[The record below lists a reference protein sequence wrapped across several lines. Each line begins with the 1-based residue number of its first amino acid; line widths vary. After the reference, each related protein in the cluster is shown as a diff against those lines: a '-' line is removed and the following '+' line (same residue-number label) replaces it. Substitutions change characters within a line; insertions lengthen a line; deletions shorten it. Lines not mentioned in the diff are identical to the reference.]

1 MPITNLEFQQLKRFL
16 KKNCGI
22 LLADN
27 EHYLVENR
35 LTPLMKKVGVDRVND
50 LMNMVRVMPMSDLAA
65 QIIEAMTLAESCWFK
80 DTSHFS
86 YLETKLF
93 AELSRTSDSL
103 SVCSIGCSSGQEPYS
118 ISLSF
123 EKFLT
128 LSEKDIRLSVT
139 AINPS
144 EKNLR
149 QAEEGIY
156 TDIELS
162 RGLPPEIQRK
172 NFSGVK
178 GGLQILASHRERVRF
193 CQLNLLDSFS
203 MLGQFDVIFCR
214 NVLPYFSI
222 SIRGDIL
229 DRLVDIMRPGGHL
242 FLDSSEPLPT
252 EAKSLEAVRD
262 GSCKSYRK
270 YQ

>member
-1 MPITNLEFQQLKRFL
+1 MPITKVEFQQFKRFL
-16 KKNCGI
+16 KQNCGI

-35 LTPLMKKVGVDRVND
+35 LSPLMKKVGVDRMTD
-50 LMNMVRVMPMSDLAA
+50 LLNIVMVVPKSDLAA
-65 QIIEAMTLAESCWFK
+65 QIIEAMTLAEGFWFR
-80 DTSHFS
+80 DGPHFH

-93 AELSRTSDSL
+93 AELSRNSNSL
-103 SVCSIGCSSGQEPYS
+103 NVCSIGCSSGQEPYS

-123 EKFLT
+123 DKFLK

-139 AINPS
+139 ATSPS

-149 QAEEGIY
+149 QAEAGIY

-178 GGLQILASHRERVRF
+178 G
-193 CQLNLLDSFS
+193 D
-203 MLGQFDVIFCR
+203 
-214 NVLPYFSI
+214 
-222 SIRGDIL
+222 
-229 DRLVDIMRPGGHL
+229 
-242 FLDSSEPLPT
+242 
-252 EAKSLEAVRD
+252 
-262 GSCKSYRK
+262 
-270 YQ
+270 